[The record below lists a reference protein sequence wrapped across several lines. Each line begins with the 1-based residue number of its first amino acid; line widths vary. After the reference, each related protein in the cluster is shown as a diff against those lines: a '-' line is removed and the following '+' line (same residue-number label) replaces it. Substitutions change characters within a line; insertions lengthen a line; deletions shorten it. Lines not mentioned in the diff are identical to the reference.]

1 MSKITDY
8 MTKLGWP
15 KAIFDSSMSLFSFIN
30 HGHHQYIKW
39 FKFKMVS
46 EHIRTSSTKLAIII
60 TLSKANCFYRLQI
73 GEIDV
78 FKKELKNKILVF
90 LKFFLLIWRF

>member
-8 MTKLGWP
+8 MTKWGWP

-46 EHIRTSSTKLAIII
+46 EHIRTSPTKLASII
-60 TLSKANCFYRLQI
+60 TLLKLIAF
-73 GEIDV
+73 IDY
-78 FKKELKNKILVF
+78 KLEKLMF
-90 LKFFLLIWRF
+90 LRKS

>member
-60 TLSKANCFYRLQI
+60 TLLKLIAF
-73 GEIDV
+73 IDYKLEKLM
-78 FKKELKNKILVF
+78 FFEKELKQ
-90 LKFFLLIWRF
+90 